1 MARPRCRAACLS
13 FALLNKLDSV
23 TPNWGS
29 VHDFSRKPLPTLLH
43 KHRIHTYILACIVR
57 SHHDIPP
64 PSYFYF
70 YIPYFC
76 DFTFIGYR
84 LHNCAYMHGSYRING
99 SSYQGNAFVFVNFC
113 CCVRIYTRITRIFT
127 RAVSTRTK
135 RKRFPL
141 SARDLRNTRMH
152 TERTVAPQIHR
163 LSFR

>member
-1 MARPRCRAACLS
+1 MGFRARFFTETASNAS
-13 FALLNKLDSV
+13 SQ
-23 TPNWGS
+23 TP
-29 VHDFSRKPLPTLLH
+29 
-43 KHRIHTYILACIVR
+43 HTHTHTLACIVR

-113 CCVRIYTRITRIFT
+113 CCVRIYTYYTHIYT